1 MSLVTFC
8 GSFTSVSSPTKR
20 ETKQKE
26 SRKLHFW
33 TIFRCF
39 FYILYLF
46 SSFLEKIYHDCPGKI
61 IWQSSPKFSLP
72 TLLCTQQ
79 WLNSSCRNSPERF
92 AILFRQ
98 YEYAKLNMIIYWPRR
113 KMKKWI
119 PKNYQHSIKIFS
131 NHLPKMKWILLNN
144 SRDAIELKTTPCSAY
159 INNIYYLCQ
168 SLL

>member
-20 ETKQKE
+20 ETKQKK
-26 SRKLHFW
+26 SRKLLFW

-46 SSFLEKIYHDCPGKI
+46 SSFLEKIYNDCPGKI

-92 AILFRQ
+92 AILLRL
-98 YEYAKLNMIIYWPRR
+98 YDYAKLNMIIYWPRR
-113 KMKKWI
+113 KMKEWI
-119 PKNYQHSIKIFS
+119 PKNYQHSMKYLAIICRRWSEYCWIIPETKS
-131 NHLPKMKWILLNN
+131 SLKLHLVKL
-144 SRDAIELKTTPCSAY
+144 T
-159 INNIYYLCQ
+159 
-168 SLL
+168 

>member
-1 MSLVTFC
+1 MALLPPF
-8 GSFTSVSSPTKR
+8 R
-20 ETKQKE
+20 LRQNEKQNR
-26 SRKLHFW
+26 RKAGNYF
-33 TIFRCF
+33 FEQFF

-46 SSFLEKIYHDCPGKI
+46 SSFLEKIYNDCPGKI

-79 WLNSSCRNSPERF
+79 WLNSSCRHSPERF
-92 AILFRQ
+92 AILLRL
-98 YEYAKLNMIIYWPRR
+98 YDYAKLNMIIYWPRR
-113 KMKKWI
+113 KMKEWI

-159 INNIYYLCQ
+159 INNICYLCQ